1 MGEIEKWVEDVGL
14 KIILRRFVRAGFAAE
29 FTRETGKEILII
41 AKSA

>member
-1 MGEIEKWVEDVGL
+1 MDEIEKWVEDAGL
-14 KIILRRFVRAGFAAE
+14 KVILRRFVRAGFAAE